1 MGDRAGSIPVIRT
14 DKKARHLCVS
24 FFYGANVPLEPVGS
38 MSPLCSGRRRA
49 NVHRTLCALS
59 SAVKSPVF
67 SKFCYFYARKDKR
80 RLFSEVQK
88 LVREILAVI
97 GMLIVLVALIRLI
110 IR

>member
-38 MSPLCSGRRRA
+38 MSPLRSGRRRA

-67 SKFCYFYARKDKR
+67 LNSATFV
-80 RLFSEVQK
+80 L
-88 LVREILAVI
+88 
-97 GMLIVLVALIRLI
+97 LVAFDVNNKSDSSTREELIELV
-110 IR
+110 